1 MIAFNKPLCGSGWCG
16 KAYVQNSGVLPDP
29 MASHLRFRTSNLI
42 LLWRPPAGSGAVVG
56 GEAVTW
62 R

>member
-1 MIAFNKPLCGSGWCG
+1 MIAFNKPLRGSGWCG

-29 MASHLRFRTSNLI
+29 MASHVNLI